1 MHIVETLAA
10 AGAANSD
17 LEELERLLRTSLPKD
32 YRDFLAETN
41 GGRPEPSAFTFQQYG
56 RRQESLVDWFFTLD
70 ASEEQYQLLRE
81 NEILLGRIP
90 ARLLPIACDP
100 FGNILLLDLG
110 AKSIGA
116 VYFWDHENEN
126 MEGEPYWD
134 NISYIAA
141 SFMEFVT
148 SVHLARKVC

>member
-10 AGAANSD
+10 AGAANLD
-17 LEELERLLRTSLPKD
+17 LEEFERHLGTPLPKD

-41 GGRPEPSAFTFQQYG
+41 GGRPEPSAFMFQQYG
-56 RRQESLVDWFFTLD
+56 RPQKSLVDWFFTLD
-70 ASEEQYQLLRE
+70 ATEEQYHVLRE
-81 NEILLGRIP
+81 NETLSGRIP

-100 FGNILLLDLG
+100 FGNIVLLDLG
-110 AKSIGA
+110 AKSVGA

-134 NISYIAA
+134 NVSYIAA
-141 SFMEFVT
+141 SFTAFI
-148 SVHLARKVC
+148 SSLH